1 MKPQSKLNLSFHPLT
16 IERWKDFEK
25 LFGEKGACAGCW
37 CMFWFMSKKEYDEK
51 RKDGRTK
58 TEMKKMVKN
67 KIEPGIIAYDENNPV
82 GWIAIQPRE
91 KYSRLANSKILQPID
106 DKPVWSIV
114 CFFIHKDYR
123 KKGVSVEL
131 IKNACDFAVSKG
143 GMIVEAYPTETKT
156 NNSVPVFIYTGTAS
170 AFKKA
175 GFKEVERR
183 SETRPIMGFLVKRK
197 ARDVRAKQSK
207 IN

>member
-1 MKPQSKLNLSFHPLT
+1 MELSFHPLT
-16 IERWKDFEK
+16 LERWKDFEN

-58 TEMKKMVKN
+58 KEMKKMVKD
-67 KIEPGIIAYDENNPV
+67 KIEPGIMAYDDDKPI

-91 KYSRLANSKILQPID
+91 RYFRLSNSKILQPVD

-114 CFFIHKDYR
+114 CFFVHKDYR
-123 KKGVSVEL
+123 KMGISVEL
-131 IKNACDFAVSKG
+131 IKNACSFVASKG
-143 GMIVEAYPTETKT
+143 GTIVEAYPTETKT
-156 NNSVPVFIYTGTAS
+156 KNSAPVFIYTGTFA

-175 GFKEVERR
+175 GFKEVARR
-183 SETRPIMGFLVKRK
+183 SETRPIMRLDVKRRT
-197 ARDVRAKQSK
+197 RDV
-207 IN
+207 